1 MAQLGPEMNTN
12 VISNEQYLEHEVE
25 IRILNYKCTDLYKKN
40 QEVYEQ
46 LNRKIN
52 IIMTICGAIL
62 TTVIV
67 PIVLHSLKLV

>member
-1 MAQLGPEMNTN
+1 MNEDT
-12 VISNEQYLEHEVE
+12 EQYVEHEVE
-25 IRILNYKCTDLYKKN
+25 IRVLNYKCTDLYNKN
-40 QEVYEQ
+40 REIYEQ

-67 PIVLHSLKLV
+67 PIGLHSLRLV